1 VNASVL
7 ALIRKEYPDTFTK
20 ISSIVGREVLD
31 SRGNPTVEVD
41 LTTAGGITVRAMVPS
56 GASTGI
62 HEACEMRDG
71 DKSRYLGKGCTKA
84 VGHINNELQAI
95 VGMCCLDQKAI
106 DDKMCE
112 MDTGTVGDGF
122 RNKSKF
128 GANAILG
135 ISMAAAK
142 AGAECEGIPLYQYF
156 AKLAGNDKLVL
167 PVPCF
172 NVING
177 GSHAGNKLAFQ
188 EYFIIPVGASSFKE
202 AMRIGCECY
211 HALKGIIK
219 KKFGGDATSVGDEG
233 GFAPP
238 CDAKEGCELIME
250 AIAKAGYT
258 GKCKIGL
265 DVAAAEFM
273 VPGTGEGTGKESMYD
288 LATWYPDNDP
298 MKEKLKMTIPELAA
312 FYKDLKAT
320 FPDIET
326 IEDPFDQDDWKG
338 WSTMTA
344 EMTDCQIV
352 GDDLTVTNVR
362 RIKTAIAEKACTALL
377 LKVNQIGTI
386 TESINAVK
394 LCKSKGWGIMCSHRS
409 GETED
414 TTIADLAV
422 GLCTGQIKTGAPC
435 RSDRLAKYNQLMRIE
450 EEIGAGAVY
459 AGATWKKPAWM
470 APGFTLEN

>member
-1 VNASVL
+1 
-7 ALIRKEYPDTFTK
+7 
-20 ISSIVGREVLD
+20 
-31 SRGNPTVEVD
+31 
-41 LTTAGGITVRAMVPS
+41 
-56 GASTGI
+56 
-62 HEACEMRDG
+62 
-71 DKSRYLGKGCTKA
+71 
-84 VGHINNELQAI
+84 
-95 VGMCCLDQKAI
+95 
-106 DDKMCE
+106 
-112 MDTGTVGDGF
+112 
-122 RNKSKF
+122 
-128 GANAILG
+128 
-135 ISMAAAK
+135 
-142 AGAECEGIPLYQYF
+142 
-156 AKLAGNDKLVL
+156 
-167 PVPCF
+167 
-172 NVING
+172 
-177 GSHAGNKLAFQ
+177 
-188 EYFIIPVGASSFKE
+188 
-202 AMRIGCECY
+202 
-211 HALKGIIK
+211 
-219 KKFGGDATSVGDEG
+219 
-233 GFAPP
+233 
-238 CDAKEGCELIME
+238 ME

-450 EEIGAGAVY
+450 EELGSKCTY

-470 APGFTLEN
+470 APGGGRG